1 VQHQADSVDALKKL
15 ALSLAQRR
23 EQIELERQHEE
34 RNPTFE
40 FGTNTV
46 LIDLISSGIGKSG
59 KVN

>member
-1 VQHQADSVDALKKL
+1 VDALKKL